1 MMDANE
7 AQVSIIQIA
16 AEAGAKAGI
25 EAFNRQRR
33 LTQAERADR
42 RLRNTKLLLRN
53 YRRFR
58 DHCESAVFEAK
69 LHAGEGDTESFFE
82 VMDTLDL
89 SDGSTLYVESI
100 QRSAARTLII
110 VRHIDAMLQL
120 YDIYCAKSRN
130 PEEER
135 RNQVIHKLYIDENP
149 MTVKELSSYLCVT
162 DRTIYRDI
170 DYACERIAALIFGI
184 DGMHT

>member
-7 AQVSIIQIA
+7 AQVNIIQIA

-53 YRRFR
+53 YRRFK

-69 LHAGEGDTESFFE
+69 LHADENAESFFD

-89 SDGSTLYVESI
+89 SDSSTLYVESI

-110 VRHIDAMLQL
+110 IQHIDAMLQL

-149 MTVKELSSYLCVT
+149 MTVKELSECFCVT
-162 DRTIYRDI
+162 NRTIYKDI
-170 DYACERIAALIFGI
+170 DIACERISALIFGI
-184 DGMHT
+184 DGMSM